1 MPYSPFSV
9 PVPPVLAVGLGSL
22 LLAGCGSTAA
32 STTNPGAALR
42 AQLPK
47 AIKSAGVL
55 RIGSNLNYA
64 PVDFED
70 QNATPVG
77 LDPDLAAA
85 LGSYLGLKVQFDN
98 MPFDKLIPAVQSGQ
112 IDLAM
117 SAVIDTQQ
125 RQTGADDNGHQV
137 NPGVDFVDYFETG
150 STLLVKAGNPAGIST
165 LDNLCGHT
173 VALQSGTIQAQIVA
187 RQQTACARS
196 NRPLKV
202 DLFDTDG
209 QALAEVANGTAVAD
223 LNDYPVAAYT
233 TDPSRNG
240 GQFQVTGSLLQPS
253 PYGITVAKTDP
264 TLRDVLSSALNQL
277 IRNGSYDKLL
287 TKWDM
292 HDGAIPDAQVN
303 GGF

>member
-1 MPYSPFSV
+1 MR
-9 PVPPVLAVGLGSL
+9 PVLAVGLGSL
-22 LLAGCGSTAA
+22 LLAGCGSTGA
-32 STTNPGAALR
+32 STADPGARLR

-47 AIKSAGVL
+47 AVKSTGVL

-70 QNATPVG
+70 QNAAAVG

-85 LGSYLGLKVQFDN
+85 LGNYLGLKVQFDN
-98 MPFDKLIPAVQSGQ
+98 MPFDQLIPAVQSGR

-125 RQTGADDNGHQV
+125 RQTGADDNGKQV

-150 STLLVKAGNPAGIST
+150 STLLVKAGNPQNIST
-165 LDNLCGHT
+165 LDNLCGRT
-173 VALQSGTIQAQIVA
+173 IALQRGTVQAEIAA
-187 RQQTACARS
+187 RQQTACGRS

-202 DLFDTDG
+202 DLFDTDV
-209 QALAEVANGTAVAD
+209 QALAEVDAGTAVAD

-233 TDPSRNG
+233 TDPSRQG
-240 GQFQVTGSLLQPS
+240 TKFQVTGSLLQPS

-264 TLRDVLSSALNQL
+264 ALRDVLSGALNQL
-277 IRNGSYDKLL
+277 IRNGTYDKLL
-287 TKWDM
+287 TTWDM
-292 HDGAIPDAQVN
+292 HSGAVPVAQIN